1 MYDQSKPYRRP
12 GDNANRSTTLSLL
25 KKQGRP
31 QSYVQVTLSSDSGR
45 DSESGADLFHIS
57 SPALTLLPLAF
68 SLDDHDHLCFF
79 WQTHNTTPHHVR
91 NKSHTSVYHVGI
103 HLGGTDAYAGQTP
116 RSQRSKPRSP
126 RCKTRPCPPPHL
138 LLGPPRGLRV
148 RVRARGREW
157 SRIIR
162 RKEGKGGRAC

>member
-31 QSYVQVTLSSDSGR
+31 QSYVQVALSSDSGR

-68 SLDDHDHLCFF
+68 SLDDHDDLCSLG
-79 WQTHNTTPHHVR
+79 QTHNNTSYHIISYTT
-91 NKSHTSVYHVGI
+91 VYHVGI
-103 HLGGTDAYAGQTP
+103 HSGETDAYAGQTP
-116 RSQRSKPRSP
+116 KSRRSKPRSP

-138 LLGPPRGLRV
+138 LLGPPRGLQV

-157 SRIIR
+157 SWITRA
-162 RKEGKGGRAC
+162 KEGKGGRAC